1 MTSKQ
6 QRTKAGLTLLS
17 LAFTYYNNYISSH
30 ALLENC
36 ADHIYQHKDQYLN
49 LFSRRTVQ
57 PLRRLTGDT
66 VRDRRLLVSFLRRVA
81 KLINNGI
88 LIKRGSQTPTF
99 GDDSAWGDRQPPFH
113 LFMGQNRQFDPI

>member
-6 QRTKAGLTLLS
+6 QRTKAGLTLLG

-36 ADHIYQHKDQYLN
+36 ADHIYQHKNQYLN
-49 LFSRRTVQ
+49 VFSRRTVQ
-57 PLRRLTGDT
+57 PLKRLTGDA

-81 KLINNGI
+81 KLINHGI
-88 LIKRGSQTPTF
+88 LIKRQSVVINNKPASQY
-99 GDDSAWGDRQPPFH
+99 DYCVLR
-113 LFMGQNRQFDPI
+113 MGRKHKIKV